1 MNCESFHLG
10 LVSYWLADLYL
21 VPLVFFLLFVSSL
34 GGEGELV
41 LTVRQNHGTEII
53 GKLMRSGGCWEEIE
67 RCGFPDA
74 CWSSTTPPLF
84 TCSPTFSQRIISGWG
99 FCFVFLCTS
108 SPKCH
113 PSFIPL
119 YLYATRGARARTGL
133 SYFSTETWVLINWHV
148 KSCLFNQ
155 KSFPSFVIRHPSAL
169 FSVKQIFH
177 TATWTIIADM
187 RNLKIFSLLS

>member
-84 TCSPTFSQRIISGWG
+84 TCSPRFSQRIISGWG
-99 FCFVFLCTS
+99 SCALVVQNV
-108 SPKCH
+108 
-113 PSFIPL
+113 IPL
-119 YLYATRGARARTGL
+119 SSLYICMLHVELEPAQDYLILAQRLEYWLIGTLNLVCLIKNLFLLLLFATL
-133 SYFSTETWVLINWHV
+133 LP
-148 KSCLFNQ
+148 C
-155 KSFPSFVIRHPSAL
+155 
-169 FSVKQIFH
+169 SV
-177 TATWTIIADM
+177 
-187 RNLKIFSLLS
+187 